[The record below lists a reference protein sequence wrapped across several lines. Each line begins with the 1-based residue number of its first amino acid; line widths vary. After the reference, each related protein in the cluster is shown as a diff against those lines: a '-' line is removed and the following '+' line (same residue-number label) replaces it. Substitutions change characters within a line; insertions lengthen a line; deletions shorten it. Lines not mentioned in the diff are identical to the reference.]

1 MITLEDNLISEWTS
15 FDALNEFKGIT
26 YIRCGGNPIMDR
38 VGPTA
43 RNIVIARLQFL
54 KNINGSEIDIGE
66 RKDAEL
72 HYLKQSYVEY
82 IQSNKL
88 EQRVEL
94 TDEGLMKHM
103 IEKHPRWYQLVETYG
118 SPLDIVSLKKEG
130 TNIASTSAKIKLIG
144 VTAGGKVLEKKL
156 LLSMTV
162 KDLKGMCPKLFKIE
176 VIKSKLTYH
185 VAECEPYE
193 LDEEYRTL
201 SFYSITDGGEV
212 HVDIK

>member
-1 MITLEDNLISEWTS
+1 M
-15 FDALNEFKGIT
+15 
-26 YIRCGGNPIMDR
+26 
-38 VGPTA
+38 
-43 RNIVIARLQFL
+43 QFL
-54 KNINGSEIDIGE
+54 KNVNGSEVEIGE

-72 HYLKQSYVEY
+72 HYLKSSYVQY
-82 IQSNKL
+82 IQDNML

-103 IEKHPRWYQLVETYG
+103 NENHPRWYELVETYG

-144 VTAGGKVLEKKL
+144 VTAGGKILEKKL

-162 KDLKGMCPKLFKIE
+162 KDLKSMCAKLFKIE

-185 VAECEPYE
+185 IDGCDGYE
-193 LDEEYRTL
+193 LDEDYR
-201 SFYSITDGGEV
+201 
-212 HVDIK
+212 

>member
-1 MITLEDNLISEWTS
+1 MITLEDNLISEWKS

-82 IQSNKL
+82 I
-88 EQRVEL
+88 
-94 TDEGLMKHM
+94 
-103 IEKHPRWYQLVETYG
+103 
-118 SPLDIVSLKKEG
+118 
-130 TNIASTSAKIKLIG
+130 
-144 VTAGGKVLEKKL
+144 
-156 LLSMTV
+156 
-162 KDLKGMCPKLFKIE
+162 
-176 VIKSKLTYH
+176 
-185 VAECEPYE
+185 
-193 LDEEYRTL
+193 
-201 SFYSITDGGEV
+201 
-212 HVDIK
+212 

>member
-1 MITLEDNLISEWTS
+1 M
-15 FDALNEFKGIT
+15 
-26 YIRCGGNPIMDR
+26 
-38 VGPTA
+38 
-43 RNIVIARLQFL
+43 

-72 HYLKQSYVEY
+72 HYLKSSYVDY
-82 IQSNKL
+82 IQSNQL

-103 IEKHPRWYQLVETYG
+103 NERHPRWYQLVEMYG

-130 TNIASTSAKIKLIG
+130 TNIASTSAKIKLVG
-144 VTAGGKVLEKKL
+144 VTGGGKILEKKL

-162 KDLKGMCPKLFKIE
+162 KDLKGMCAKLFKIE

-185 VAECEPYE
+185 FSECEPYE

-212 HVDIK
+212 HVDVK